1 MFIIVKRARVAPPS
15 GRRPILSCNLP
26 DVYET
31 REEAQKDAERRASA
45 YPNYEHIVMQ
55 AIFMSRT
62 IEHPVETVNL

>member
-1 MFIIVKRARVAPPS
+1 MYIIVKRARVAPPS

-45 YPNYEHIVMQ
+45 YPNYEHIVME
-55 AIFMSRT
+55 AISMSRI
-62 IEHPVETVNL
+62 IEHPVETLLL